1 METNVEANEI
11 SGSMKKD
18 VIVPDTGPNMTRI
31 QTEHPVLREHP
42 DIKHTFEVFNPG
54 KEEATIVVPGLNQ
67 EDVDRFRRGLM
78 FRQIVKELDDTVVLF
93 NWSTYTHIPE
103 YTAAQLEDLCLQ
115 EGISK
120 VKIIGA
126 SYGGHVALELLAD
139 IKENDVP
146 VEPTGLVTIVSPVDA
161 EDLQPGPRL
170 IKKAAPLLQ
179 SIGMKRVLL
188 ARGNVEEKL
197 KHARKRSAVARVS
210 AFRDEPYTREEMPS
224 NVPVLAITTQGE
236 PLLGER
242 GGPPTPDLLVKNQQ
256 AAKKLERLF
265 DNVEIM
271 RVRGRS
277 LVSKRRKTLSGS
289 LNLPG
294 AHAIVAADVPM
305 VHNRIMEFLSSVDE
319 EK

>member
-1 METNVEANEI
+1 
-11 SGSMKKD
+11 
-18 VIVPDTGPNMTRI
+18 MTRI
-31 QTEHPVLREHP
+31 QSQYPTLEKHP

-54 KEEATIVVPGLNQ
+54 RNEATIVIPGLNQ
-67 EDVDRFRRGLM
+67 EDVERFRRGRM
-78 FRQIVKELDDTVVLF
+78 FGQIVEELDDTVILF
-93 NWSTYTHIPE
+93 NWPLYTYMPE

-120 VKIIGA
+120 VKLIGA
-126 SYGGHVALELLAD
+126 SYGGHVALELVAD
-139 IKENDVP
+139 IERNGTP
-146 VEPTGLVTIVSPVDA
+146 IELTGLITIVSPVDA
-161 EDLQPGPRL
+161 EDLRVGLKLEKRV
-170 IKKAAPLLQ
+170 APMLQ
-179 SIGMKRVLL
+179 AVEMTRVLL

-197 KHARKRSAVARVS
+197 KHARRRSAVVRVS
-210 AFRDEPYTREEMPS
+210 AFKNKPYTREEMPN

-236 PLLGER
+236 PLWGEK

-256 AAKKLERLF
+256 AASKLERLF

-271 RVRGRS
+271 QVRGRS
-277 LVSKRRKTLSGS
+277 LVSKGRRSLSGS

-305 VHNRIMEFLSSVDE
+305 INDRIMEFLSSVDK

>member
-1 METNVEANEI
+1 METNVEVNEI
-11 SGSMKKD
+11 SGPVKKN
-18 VIVPDTGPNMTRI
+18 VILPDTGPNMTRI
-31 QTEHPVLREHP
+31 QSQYPTLKEHQ

-54 KEEATIVVPGLNQ
+54 KNEATIVVPGLNQ
-67 EDVDRFRRGLM
+67 EDVERFRRGRI
-78 FRQIVKELDDTVVLF
+78 FRQIVEELDDTVILF
-93 NWSTYTHIPE
+93 NWPPYTHMPE

-120 VKIIGA
+120 VKLIGA

-139 IKENDVP
+139 IKENNIP

-161 EDLQPGPRL
+161 EDLRVGPKLAKRV
-170 IKKAAPLLQ
+170 APVLQ
-179 SIGMKRVLL
+179 AIEMKRVLL

-197 KHARKRSAVARVS
+197 KHARRRSAVVRVS
-210 AFRDEPYTREEMPS
+210 ALKDKPYTREEMP
-224 NVPVLAITTQGE
+224 NNIPVLAITTQGE

-256 AAKKLERLF
+256 AASKLERLF
-265 DNVEIM
+265 DNVEVM
-271 RVRGRS
+271 QARGRS
-277 LVSKRRKTLSGS
+277 LVSRRRKSLSGS

-305 VHNRIMEFLSSVDE
+305 VHDRIMEFLSSIDK